1 MTIKEIKILILSDD
15 RVGHINRSQAV
26 VAAIARHRAVDLR
39 MIQLYIPQLLPK
51 AFLPRLARLLSPN
64 AYLRLIHKITA
75 ADFPKVD
82 LIIST
87 GGSTIG
93 ANRALAK
100 LFRVKNIYVGK
111 NRGFPPRSFNISL
124 APYTVNGKPVAGHML
139 IQPVNIDPDALISP
153 YPRKFSNVSTDF
165 SIGFLL
171 GAPTREAPFS
181 KSDWDAIAT
190 LITRFTSNTS
200 ARIVVSTSPR
210 TPNAAYQALELHKI
224 AEKCEFIDF
233 RVHGPGSAN
242 AIFECDSIIATLD
255 SNSMINEGMAAR
267 RPVIVLTPDTVK
279 LTEDLSELQSHE
291 KAQRLAI
298 MKASAV
304 TTEVIFEVIASLT
317 PLESN
322 HLEVLSSALVGDLD
336 F

>member
-1 MTIKEIKILILSDD
+1 MKIKEIKILILSDD

-26 VAAIARHRAVDLR
+26 VAAIARHRAVDVR
-39 MIQLYIPQLLPK
+39 MIQLPIPPLLPK
-51 AFLPRLARLLSPN
+51 AFLPRLARLLSPT
-64 AYLRLIHKITA
+64 AYLGLLHKTSA
-75 ADFPKVD
+75 ADFSHID

-87 GGSTIG
+87 GGATIG
-93 ANRALAK
+93 ANWALAK
-100 LFRVKNIYVGK
+100 LLRVKNIYVGK

-124 APYTVNGKPVAGHML
+124 APYTVTGKPVAGHML
-139 IQPVNIDPDALISP
+139 IQPVNIDPDSLISP

-279 LTEDLSELQSHE
+279 PTEDLSELQSHE
-291 KAQRLAI
+291 KAKRLAI
-298 MKASAV
+298 VKASAV
-304 TTEVIFEVIASLT
+304 TPEVIFEVIASLT

-322 HLEVLSSALVGDLD
+322 HLEVLSSALAGDLD

>member
-1 MTIKEIKILILSDD
+1 MSKSVLDVLILSDN
-15 RVGHINRSQAV
+15 RVGHIHRSQAV
-26 VAAIARHRAVDLR
+26 AGAIARNRNIDVR
-39 MIQLYIPQLLPK
+39 TIQLSIPQLLPK

-100 LFRVKNIYVGK
+100 LLRVKNIYVGK

-139 IQPVNIDPDALISP
+139 IQPVNIDPDSLISP

-171 GAPTREAPFS
+171 GGPTREAPFS

-200 ARIVVSTSPR
+200 ARIIHLLDP
-210 TPNAAYQALELHKI
+210 I
-224 AEKCEFIDF
+224 
-233 RVHGPGSAN
+233 
-242 AIFECDSIIATLD
+242 IF
-255 SNSMINEGMAAR
+255 
-267 RPVIVLTPDTVK
+267 
-279 LTEDLSELQSHE
+279 
-291 KAQRLAI
+291 
-298 MKASAV
+298 
-304 TTEVIFEVIASLT
+304 SLT
-317 PLESN
+317 NRYTPRPN
-322 HLEVLSSALVGDLD
+322 V
-336 F
+336 